1 MIELIVTVAFVIAGL
16 NIANDIG
23 TEAYNYAEPKVQQG
37 VEYIEEKLN

>member
-1 MIELIVTVAFVIAGL
+1 MIEFIIGFIIAAGVVTTAIDV
-16 NIANDIG
+16 G